1 MFNPEELYKAVAL
14 DIYMDAELR
23 SMDIPFEYLV
33 FAYCIEED
41 ELVFCNQRLYKFVE
55 RALGGTFRDILEWC
69 ESDEEEVYDNNFDDP
84 YEYDENGM
92 CYC

>member
-1 MFNPEELYKAVAL
+1 MYKAVAL

-69 ESDEEEVYDNNFDDP
+69 ENGEEEVYDNTFNDT

>member
-1 MFNPEELYKAVAL
+1 MFNTEELYKAVAL

-23 SMDIPFEYLV
+23 AMDIPFEYLV
-33 FAYCIEED
+33 FAYCIEDD
-41 ELVFCNQRLYKFVE
+41 ELVFCNPRLYKFVE

-69 ESDEEEVYDNNFDDP
+69 ENGEEEVYDNTFNDT